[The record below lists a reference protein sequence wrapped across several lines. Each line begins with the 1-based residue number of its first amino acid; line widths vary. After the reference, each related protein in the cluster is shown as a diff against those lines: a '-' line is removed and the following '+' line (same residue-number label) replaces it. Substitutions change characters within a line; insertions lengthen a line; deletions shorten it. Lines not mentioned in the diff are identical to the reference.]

1 MLTEDAVVCGF
12 INVRVERQLHHE
24 HPVAEICE
32 LVVDAAHRGSG
43 CGTYLFDA
51 ALDVARNLNC
61 EVIEVDSNNVREP
74 VLRSARHVQ
83 DARKAHDARIARV
96 VAQTQTFAAHIQTR
110 VRILVGAFSFL
121 HTL

>member
-61 EVIEVDSNNVREP
+61 EVIEVDSNNVREGARRFYEARGMCKTHVKLTMP
-74 VLRSARHVQ
+74 V
-83 DARKAHDARIARV
+83 
-96 VAQTQTFAAHIQTR
+96 
-110 VRILVGAFSFL
+110 
-121 HTL
+121 